1 MVARRFR
8 CAALRIG
15 GAVVTD
21 QPETLADDLLRTSAK
36 IAAYLGWTK
45 RQVDEALM
53 KGELPARRVNG
64 RWCASRSRLRAFFAG
79 VDEGEAQSA
88 SPAPE
93 PPLPV
98 SRTTKARGKP
108 KRPSATIHKLTPR
121 KGRAA

>member
-1 MVARRFR
+1 MSEP
-8 CAALRIG
+8 
-15 GAVVTD
+15 D
-21 QPETLADDLLRTSAK
+21 TLANDLIWGAAD
-36 IAAYLGWTK
+36 IAAFIGRTP
-45 RQVDEALM
+45 RQTWEALD
-53 KGELPARRVNG
+53 KGELPARQVNG

-79 VDEGEAQSA
+79 TDVWEALSA